1 MVQHLQVQQDVYTRM
16 SNSGYMDEFRD
27 EINLYFL
34 HSFYAET
41 FYFMAARR
49 MPMPAV
55 MLRYMIN
62 VVKKYIPDYKDN
74 PYIGY
79 PGVREEMESLKLIDC
94 AGLSDDELEKM
105 AADYMRNCI

>member
-1 MVQHLQVQQDVYTRM
+1 MLSYMNNPSTMVQHLQVQQDVYTRM

-62 VVKKYIPDYKDN
+62 VVKNIFR
-74 PYIGY
+74 II
-79 PGVREEMESLKLIDC
+79 RIIHI
-94 AGLSDDELEKM
+94 SDIRGKG
-105 AADYMRNCI
+105 RNGKS

>member
-1 MVQHLQVQQDVYTRM
+1 MYTRM

-62 VVKKYIPDYKDN
+62 VVKN
-74 PYIGY
+74 IGY